1 MVDFEPSLRP
11 IEPAPLT
18 PLRERQRRGQGRPFD
33 LERELD
39 GRNGAREATDE
50 QPATTSPD
58 LDAPV
63 APREADEA
71 GGRLDVT
78 A

>member
-1 MVDFEPSLRP
+1 MVDFEPSLRG

-18 PLRERQRRGQGRPFD
+18 PLRERQRRGQERAFD

-39 GRNGAREATDE
+39 GERRRRDDE
-50 QPATTSPD
+50 PAPPPPAA
-58 LDAPV
+58 DAPV
-63 APREADEA
+63 APRAEDEA
-71 GGRLDVT
+71 GGQLDVT

>member
-1 MVDFEPSLRP
+1 MADFEPSLRP

-18 PLRERQRRGQGRPFD
+18 PLRERQRRGQERPFD

-39 GRNGAREATDE
+39 GRNDGRDGAAEAA
-50 QPATTSPD
+50 ATTPPP

-63 APREADEA
+63 APRDADEA
-71 GGRLDVT
+71 GGCLDVT

>member
-1 MVDFEPSLRP
+1 MADFEPSLRP

-18 PLRERQRRGQGRPFD
+18 PLRERQRRGQERPFD

-39 GRNGAREATDE
+39 GRNGEPETADEASS
-50 QPATTSPD
+50 ATPPN

>member
-1 MVDFEPSLRP
+1 MADFEPSLRP

-18 PLRERQRRGQGRPFD
+18 PLRERQRRGQERPFD

-39 GRNGAREATDE
+39 GRDGQRDAADEA
-50 QPATTSPD
+50 PAAKPPT

>member
-1 MVDFEPSLRP
+1 MADFEPSLRA

-18 PLRERQRRGQGRPFD
+18 PLRERQRRGQERPFD

-39 GRNGAREATDE
+39 GRSGAREAADE
-50 QPATTSPD
+50 QPAATPPD

-63 APREADEA
+63 APRDADEA